1 MGSLWVLM
9 DFKRLQRLAM
19 RRHVKARTALCPT
32 SEGIL
37 PRRRQISAWGVRERW
52 LLVSLLILL
61 FLLLNLRDLIWKFQ
75 SPIGCKMSK
84 LAFDFLK
91 LADGLEDE
99 MALRLLEIGV
109 VGGISRLLLLP
120 IVLNRLK
127 RGAG

>member
-1 MGSLWVLM
+1 
-9 DFKRLQRLAM
+9 
-19 RRHVKARTALCPT
+19 
-32 SEGIL
+32 
-37 PRRRQISAWGVRERW
+37 
-52 LLVSLLILL
+52 
-61 FLLLNLRDLIWKFQ
+61 
-75 SPIGCKMSK
+75 

-120 IVLNRLK
+120 TVLNRLK